1 MRNKWKAIAACMV
14 AVVGCVHFVGARAY
28 AVEEKKMPDSEIEVI
43 FNRNEADMQPYIA
56 AFEEKYPEIKV
67 TYTCYNDLE
76 TSIKLRMEEG
86 DYGDVTY
93 FPSFITTETAHE
105 YFAPLGDYASLSGKY
120 DFVSQGRVYDDIV
133 YGIPSSAYLMGIVY
147 NKEIFDKAGIA
158 ALPRTVDE
166 FLEAMELISKHTDAL
181 PFYAG
186 YKEPWI
192 LSYWEVFPYV
202 EMTGS
207 ASSKF
212 DDFVYN
218 VNPFREGTPHNES
231 LGLLYDLVANGYT
244 EVGNTDMSWWES
256 VVGINNGTVGCAVI
270 GTWALYNYK
279 TVGENGHNIGF
290 MPFPNNIDGMQYA
303 TVAADYSYAIA
314 KNSDN
319 KEAARAFIDFMLDES
334 GYAFDHDMISVLKT
348 DPYPECYG
356 DMTQTSIMNSTSATP
371 EGYLHYNTLSSNLN
385 LYDQNEYVR
394 IVEAAAGIRE
404 ESFED
409 IMNDWNMRWE
419 ASRDFSSPEQEGNG
433 NFQNKDEI
441 VKIENSYVE
450 LSASEISYIEENP
463 VIRVGYHRN
472 LIPLSF
478 EKNEEFSGLARDIC
492 NLISEKSGLT
502 MEYYGYDNAVE
513 LVEAL
518 KDGEVDFA
526 AGIEQSGS
534 YTGIRYSK
542 EYLEYM
548 TVLLRHKPEEVSLFH
563 KLIGTDEKSAGYTIM
578 NLYSA
583 SYYIREN
590 AYENVNVIPYE
601 NHKLFHIGFPE
612 GADSRLI
619 AICNKCIYSLQEGE
633 AEVIL
638 MEYMDSAGQK
648 VSIRN
653 FIRTNPFF
661 CMAVITFISLMIM
674 LVLYERYKS
683 NRKQAL
689 DAERYK
695 LLAALADESFFDYDY
710 KKERFKFD
718 AKFVN
723 IVETENNIADISY
736 SGDNDLLKQFIKQ
749 TVPAIEQKSDMQYT
763 IVLNKEDGVKQWY
776 RIVTSVVRN
785 EKKQAAHLIGKMMNI
800 QKEMEEVASYQDKAY
815 RDALTKL
822 YNREG
827 LFAHIPAEASGVMLA
842 VMDIDDFKMV
852 NDTLGHGGGDYAL
865 MYLADKLEEHMG
877 TKSLSARYGGD
888 EFVIL
893 LTGVSEKE
901 ARDRLG
907 ELVKSMNVS
916 LHYAGNSK
924 KVSVSV
930 GAVYSDSMNSFDEMF
945 QQADEALYKTKEC
958 GKNNY
963 RLEVNPSAADKGREA
978 GKRV

>member
-1 MRNKWKAIAACMV
+1 MRNRWKAIAICI
-14 AVVGCVHFVGARAY
+14 VVIFGYINFVGAQAY
-28 AVEEKKMPDSEIEVI
+28 AVEEKQIPNGEIEVI

-56 AFEEKYPEIKV
+56 AFEEKYPEVKV

-76 TSIKLRMEEG
+76 TSIKLRMDEG

-93 FPSFITTETAHE
+93 FPSFIATESANE
-105 YFAPLGDYASLSGKY
+105 YFEPLGDYTSLNEKY
-120 DFVSQGRVYDDIV
+120 NFISQGRVYNDIV

-147 NKEIFDKAGIA
+147 NKEVFDKAGIA
-158 ALPRTVDE
+158 SLPKTVDE
-166 FLEAMELISKHTDAL
+166 FLDAMELISKHTDAL

-207 ASSKF
+207 ASCKF
-212 DDFVYN
+212 NEFIYD

-244 EVGNTDMSWWES
+244 EIGNIDMPWWDS
-256 VVGINNGTVGCAVI
+256 VIGINSGDVGCAAI

-290 MPFPNNIDGMQYA
+290 MPFPNNIDGKQYA
-303 TVAADYSYAIA
+303 TVTADYSYAIA

-334 GYAFDHDMISVLKT
+334 GYAFDHDTISILKT

-356 DMTQTSIMNSTSATP
+356 DMTQTIIQNSTSATA
-371 EGYLHYNTLSSNLN
+371 EGYLHYSTLSRNLN
-385 LYDQNEYVR
+385 LYDQNEYIR

-409 IMNDWNMRWE
+409 IMNDWNARWE
-419 ASRDFSSPEQEGNG
+419 ASRDFTSPEQTGDGNSE
-433 NFQNKDEI
+433 NKDEI
-441 VKIENSYVE
+441 VNIENSNVE
-450 LSASEISYIEENP
+450 LSASELSYIEENP

-472 LIPLSF
+472 LTPLSF
-478 EKNEEFSGLARDIC
+478 EENEEFTGLARDIC

-502 MEYYGYDNAVE
+502 MEYYGYDNTLK

-518 KDGEVDFA
+518 KDGEIDFA
-526 AGIEQSGS
+526 AGIEQSEN
-534 YTGIRYSK
+534 YTGISYSK

-548 TVLLRHKPEEVSLFH
+548 TVLLRHKPEEVSVFH
-563 KLIGTDEKSAGYTIM
+563 KLIGTGDNSSGYTIT

-583 SYYIREN
+583 SCYIREN
-590 AYENVNVIPYE
+590 AYENVSVIPYE
-601 NHKLFHIGFPE
+601 NHKTYHIAFPE
-612 GADSRLI
+612 GTNSRLI

-633 AEVIL
+633 AEISL
-638 MEYMDSAGQK
+638 MKYVDSAGQRMS
-648 VSIRN
+648 VRN
-653 FIRTNPFF
+653 FVRTNPFF
-661 CMAVITFISLMIM
+661 CMAVITFIFLMIM

-689 DAERYK
+689 DAKKYK
-695 LLAALADESFFDYDY
+695 LLAALADESFFEYSY
-710 KKERFKFD
+710 EKEQFRFD
-718 AKFVN
+718 AKFRNTVG
-723 IVETENNIADISY
+723 IENNIADISY
-736 SGDNDLLKQFIKQ
+736 FGDNDLLKQFMKQ
-749 TVPAIEQKSDMQYT
+749 IVPAIEQKSDMQYT

-776 RIVTSVVRN
+776 RIVTSVVLN
-785 EKKQAAHLIGKMMNI
+785 EKKQVVHLIGKMMNI
-800 QKEMEEVASYQDKAY
+800 QKEMEEVANYQDKAY
-815 RDALTKL
+815 RDSLTKL

-827 LFAHIPAEASGVMLA
+827 LSAHIPAEASGVMLA

-877 TKSLSARYGGD
+877 TKSLTARYGGD
-888 EFVIL
+888 EFVVL
-893 LTGVSEKE
+893 LTGVSENE
-901 ARDRLG
+901 AKDRLE
-907 ELVKSMNVS
+907 ELVKSMNVN
-916 LHYAGNSK
+916 LRYAGNSR

-930 GAVYSDSMNSFDEMF
+930 GAVYSDFMSSFEEMF
-945 QQADEALYKTKEC
+945 QQADEALYKTKEH

-963 RLEVNPSAADKGREA
+963 RLEVNPPVTDK
-978 GKRV
+978 